1 MGMSNSEPKKNG
13 FIVSSEVLE
22 QKLLSFGALGA
33 ISTVRKS
40 FPDTVGVIKRF
51 DQHHDNDMDI
61 PEKYRSMMSYKA
73 NIGVS

>member
-1 MGMSNSEPKKNG
+1 MSNTETKKNG

-40 FPDTVGVIKRF
+40 FPDTVGLIKRF

-61 PEKYRSMMSYKA
+61 PEKYRQMMNIKA